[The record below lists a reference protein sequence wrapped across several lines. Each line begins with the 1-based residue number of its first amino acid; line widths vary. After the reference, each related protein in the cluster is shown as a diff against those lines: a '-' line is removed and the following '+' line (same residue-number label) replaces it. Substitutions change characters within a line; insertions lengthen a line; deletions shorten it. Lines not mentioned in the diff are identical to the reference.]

1 MQEVTFITANPGYA
15 KRILLVAM
23 ELKLGGARIVSDR
36 RKEPNY
42 FGFKQN
48 DPMARKIV
56 S

>member
-1 MQEVTFITANPGYA
+1 MHEATFTAADPGYA

-36 RKEPNY
+36 RRSQIY
-42 FGFKQN
+42 FGFKLH
-48 DPMARKIV
+48 DAMARKIV